1 MKGSC
6 RDILLNF
13 SFEEK
18 EGMKNLN
25 NLLKAAQLASGK
37 GPEFTSFCF
46 VIVLELREA
55 KFPFAQ
61 PIRSIDRESSV
72 YRAI

>member
-25 NLLKAAQLASGK
+25 NLLKGAQLASGK
-37 GPEFTSFCF
+37 TGPELTSFCF

-61 PIRSIDRESSV
+61 PIRSIDGESSV
-72 YRAI
+72 